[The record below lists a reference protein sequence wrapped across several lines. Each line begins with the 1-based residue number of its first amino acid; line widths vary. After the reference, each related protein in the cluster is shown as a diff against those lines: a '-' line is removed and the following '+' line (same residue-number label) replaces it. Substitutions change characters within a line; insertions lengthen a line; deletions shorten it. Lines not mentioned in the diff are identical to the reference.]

1 MRRTPR
7 SPLPPRDGVDAT
19 RIRLPAEGPW
29 ATVLEHLVERLPM
42 LPADRIEAMLR
53 AGEVVGEDGPVGPAA
68 PFVSRA
74 SVWFH
79 RDLPTEV
86 PVPFGL
92 DVLHRDEDLVVVD
105 KPHFL
110 ATTPRGGHVA
120 QTALVRLRRELGLP
134 DLSPAHRLDR
144 MTAGVVLFVVRPELR
159 GAYQGLFQDRAVRK
173 VYEAIAPHDPAVALP
188 RTVRSRIVKE
198 RGVHAARELPGEPNS
213 ETRVELLER
222 RGGLARYRLLP
233 RTGRTHQL
241 RVHLN
246 SLGLPIV
253 GDELYPVIAHRAPD
267 DFTDP
272 LRLLA
277 RSLEFTDPVSGRP
290 RRFDSARA
298 LEWPSEAHPIR

>member
-68 PFVSRA
+68 PFVPHA

-222 RGGLARYRLLP
+222 RGGLGRYRLLP

-253 GDELYPVIAHRAPD
+253 GDELYPVVAHRAPD

-298 LEWPSEAHPIR
+298 LEWPSGTHPIR